1 MSTKLTQ
8 EQKLDQSLSLTPAQI
23 QAIKMLELTGL
34 ELESRIEHELE
45 ENPAL
50 EENYDEGESDSPD
63 SELEASE
70 GETSDQDW
78 ELGEYATEDDIP
90 EYKLRELQERQAVR
104 EEIPFAAGAPSLDEY
119 LLEQLSMVTP
129 LEGDREEI
137 ARYIIGNIDADG
149 YLTRSELEIE
159 DDLLFKAGITPPPGL
174 ISEFIQLIKTL
185 DPAGIGASDLR
196 ECVLLQL
203 DRLPADETRAQAER
217 LIRKHYDDFVNKRFD
232 RLCSALGITEDR
244 LSELYS
250 FIAHLNPKPA
260 GSYGED
266 ASARLAQKTIAS
278 ALKSE

>member
-63 SELEASE
+63 SEGEHSE

-137 ARYIIGNIDADG
+137 AR
-149 YLTRSELEIE
+149 
-159 DDLLFKAGITPPPGL
+159 
-174 ISEFIQLIKTL
+174 
-185 DPAGIGASDLR
+185 
-196 ECVLLQL
+196 
-203 DRLPADETRAQAER
+203 
-217 LIRKHYDDFVNKRFD
+217 
-232 RLCSALGITEDR
+232 
-244 LSELYS
+244 
-250 FIAHLNPKPA
+250 
-260 GSYGED
+260 
-266 ASARLAQKTIAS
+266 
-278 ALKSE
+278 